1 MLFDNHHPD
10 LTQRNISPNQ
20 RWCADNKE
28 VDYGNAFRVSVI
40 LLKIHTEQQ
49 TTLSSL
55 VNAAPHPSLSLSIS
69 LSRTLSLSRAH
80 MHARRVVLL

>member
-1 MLFDNHHPD
+1 MALRCFDNHHPA

-49 TTLSSL
+49 TT
-55 VNAAPHPSLSLSIS
+55 V
-69 LSRTLSLSRAH
+69 
-80 MHARRVVLL
+80 